1 MIKFIKNFFIFLPI
15 LLALSL
21 ASKAEIINKVEVEGN
36 KRITKESIII
46 FGDIIIGD
54 NYESDDVS
62 LIIKKLYSSI
72 FFLTLQ

>member
-15 LLALSL
+15 LLSLSL
-21 ASKAEIINKVEVEGN
+21 ASQAEIINKVEVEGN

-62 LIIKKLYSSI
+62 YLKNYNL
-72 FFLTLQ
+72 